1 MYPIMKAGVRL
12 KRPVLDERGASPAIR
27 RSPARVA
34 SSRFLACLVAG
45 LACFI
50 GATPAHAAVQPIAVS
65 AAASLRDV
73 LQTVNA
79 AYEKRNNEH
88 VSAVYGPSFRLASDI
103 ARGAVPDVFISAD
116 TASVAYLETRNL
128 VRGDVLMELVRNRL
142 VVVARDGYTAPR
154 EARKSASAALSSMA
168 TLALPDP
175 RQHPAGKFGQAA
187 LVKLGLWDG
196 VGAKA
201 RTTTSIRAVLDLV
214 ANGEV
219 DGAIVYRSSALREPR
234 THIVQILPE
243 TAHPP
248 ITYTVAVTTH
258 GRGWP
263 AVSAYVSYIRSQ
275 AALDIFERYGFQRD
289 APWKK

>member
-1 MYPIMKAGVRL
+1 MRAAVRL
-12 KRPVLDERGASPAIR
+12 NPASVHERGAGPAIR
-27 RSPARVA
+27 RPGIRIA
-34 SSRFLACLVAG
+34 STLFLAGLVAW
-45 LACFI
+45 LAGFVAA
-50 GATPAHAAVQPIAVS
+50 GPAHAAIEPIAVS
-65 AAASLRDV
+65 AAASLRNV
-73 LQTVNA
+73 LEAVNT
-79 AYEKRNNEH
+79 AYEKRNNER

-116 TASVAYLETRNL
+116 TASVAYLEARNL

-142 VVVARDGYTAPR
+142 VVVARDGYTVPR
-154 EARKSASAALSSMA
+154 EARKGPGAALTSMA

-243 TAHPP
+243 TVHPP

>member
-1 MYPIMKAGVRL
+1 MRAGARL
-12 KRPVLDERGASPAIR
+12 KPAVLDERGVNPAMD
-27 RSPARVA
+27 RSPACVA
-34 SSRFLACLVAG
+34 SRGFMVCLVAW

-50 GATPAHAAVQPIAVS
+50 AATPARAASQPIAIS
-65 AAASLRDV
+65 AAASLRNV
-73 LQTVNA
+73 LQAVNT
-79 AYEKRNNEH
+79 AYEKRNNER

-116 TASVAYLETRNL
+116 SASVAYLETRNL

-154 EARKSASAALSSMA
+154 EARKSPAAALSSMTA
-168 TLALPDP
+168 LALPDP

-187 LVKLGLWDG
+187 LMKLGLWESM
-196 VGAKA
+196 GAKT
-201 RTTTSIRAVLDLV
+201 RTSSSIRAVLDLV
-214 ANGEV
+214 ASGEV
-219 DGAIVYRSSALREPR
+219 DGGIVYRSAALREPR

-248 ITYTVAVTTH
+248 IAYTVAVTTH